1 MSLYSAA
8 IEYYN
13 RQLDEDNQNF
23 YIEKMNALNQQIK
36 GVLDSQQRKKPDKK
50 LVGQPTT

>member
-1 MSLYSAA
+1 MSLYSSA

-23 YIEKMNALNQQIK
+23 YIEKMNALNQ
-36 GVLDSQQRKKPDKK
+36 
-50 LVGQPTT
+50 

>member
-23 YIEKMNALNQQIK
+23 YIEKMNALN
-36 GVLDSQQRKKPDKK
+36 
-50 LVGQPTT
+50 